1 MGWYTNL
8 KVAMKLGVAFGA
20 LLALMSF
27 LGLFS
32 IMQLEDVNY
41 ASTEME
47 VNWLPSAIILGKI
60 NTTTSDIRIA
70 ELTHIASTTDESMNE
85 QEREL
90 RELNGMLQEQF
101 SLYEP
106 LISSAEEK
114 KLYDVFRKDWA
125 EYIKIQE
132 AVLDLSRK
140 NANEDALDRSRDG
153 KRDFDEASDNIAALV
168 EVNRKGGV
176 DASRRA
182 DVVYSWSRGWI
193 IGILIAG
200 IAIGVFMSTF
210 VSRLISRPLTA
221 AAAAANRLAEGD
233 VEVSVE
239 GGGKDETGQLLT
251 SLHTMTRSTK
261 DMVSTAVTIAG
272 GDLTVKVTPRSA
284 KDALGI
290 ALSDMV
296 SKLSEIIGEV
306 SAAAGNLSGAA
317 SQVSVSSQSL
327 AQGTSEQASA
337 VEETTA
343 SLEQM
348 TSSILQNADSSR
360 ETERMA
366 IKGARDAEDSGDAV
380 REAVDAMQ
388 QIVRRITI
396 IDEIAY
402 QTNLLA
408 LNAAIEAARAGDHGR
423 GFAVVASEVRKLAE
437 RSQGAAK
444 EVSELAA
451 TSLRVAD
458 KTGKALVDLVPSIR
472 KTAELVQNVAVAS
485 KEQSLS
491 VSQISKTMTQVD
503 LVTQRNASASE
514 ELASTAEELASQ
526 AESLQGVISFF
537 RVARAPDQRAQ
548 RRPSALSL
556 HPTQPH
562 AWHPVEPRLAGAAGP
577 GHAASGTDPAPKR
590 ALPPDFTNF

>member
-1 MGWYTNL
+1 
-8 KVAMKLGVAFGA
+8 MKLGVAFAA
-20 LLALMSF
+20 LLTLMSF

-60 NTTTSDIRIA
+60 NATTSDIRIA
-70 ELTHIASTTDESMNE
+70 ELQHIASTSDEKMSE

-90 RELNGMLQEQF
+90 TELKGMLQDQF
-101 SLYEP
+101 NVYEP

-114 KLYDVFRKDWA
+114 KLYEVFRREWA
-125 EYIKIQE
+125 EYLKIQE
-132 AVLDLSRK
+132 SALDLSRR
-140 NANEDALDRSRDG
+140 NANEEALDRSREG
-153 KRDFDEASDNIAALV
+153 KRDFDEANNRVRDLV
-168 EVNRKGGV
+168 EVNRKGGI

-193 IGILIAG
+193 IGILVAG

-210 VSRLISRPLTA
+210 VSRLIARPLGV

-233 VEVSVE
+233 VEVNVE
-239 GGGKDETGQLLT
+239 GGGRDETGQVLA
-251 SLHTMTRSTK
+251 SIQAMIRSTK
-261 DMVSTAVTIAG
+261 DMVSTAVAIAG
-272 GDLTVKVTPRSA
+272 GDLTVKVTPRSP

-290 ALSDMV
+290 ALAEMVGRLSDV
-296 SKLSEIIGEV
+296 IGEV
-306 SAAAGNLSGAA
+306 SAATGNLSGAA

-348 TSSILQNADSSR
+348 TASISQNAESSR

-366 IKGARDAEDSGDAV
+366 IKGARDAEDSSDAV
-380 REAVDAMQ
+380 REAMDAMQ

-396 IDEIAY
+396 IDDIAY

-458 KTGKALVDLVPSIR
+458 KTGRALVELVPSIR

-485 KEQSLS
+485 KEQSIS
-491 VSQISKTMTQVD
+491 VSQISKTMSQVD
-503 LVTQRNASASE
+503 QVTQRNASAAE
-514 ELASTAEELASQ
+514 ELSTTAEELASQ

-537 RVARAPDQRAQ
+537 RVARAPDLRSL
-548 RRPSALSL
+548 RRPGAPSPHPELSG
-556 HPTQPH
+556 HG
-562 AWHPVEPRLAGAAGP
+562 WHSIEPRPSGGAGLGKAA
-577 GHAASGTDPAPKR
+577 PALEPSRKT
-590 ALPPDFTNF
+590 ATPPDFTRF